1 MSFKYWLLLLR
12 SKCTFSTQLKI
23 HNLPFVCRLWYLYW
37 HNTSYSNGIMGVSL
51 MTAWLLA
58 LVEWPSL
65 PVAHPIGLQE
75 QKPSWCYKAM
85 LEDFLC
91 LKFLL
96 PTSGH
101 AFPPVLCS
109 LGKEKRAGVQR
120 LSYGLKE
127 RKVNQG
133 ESHSPLEWLFKVE
146 LAGQRYIVIIP
157 GRN

>member
-1 MSFKYWLLLLR
+1 MLHWNLRTSMSSIFLSQLKKISEMNICLLNIGFY
-12 SKCTFSTQLKI
+12 SWEVNVPFSTQLKI

-58 LVEWPSL
+58 LVKWPSL

-75 QKPSWCYKAM
+75 QEPSWCYKAM
-85 LEDFLC
+85 LENFLR

-96 PTSGH
+96 PISGH

-109 LGKEKRAGVQR
+109 LGKEKRTRVQR
-120 LSYGLKE
+120 LSHGLKE
-127 RKVNQG
+127 RKVN
-133 ESHSPLEWLFKVE
+133 
-146 LAGQRYIVIIP
+146 
-157 GRN
+157 